1 MYDTYL
7 EFRVSKEFR
16 WSKEIAFP
24 EGKYKAEVSGSMK
37 KVSDNEEFQYDLP
50 PDYRIRRYSGE
61 YVMTVNFEDFEQLRD
76 REEVTVTN

>member
-1 MYDTYL
+1 
-7 EFRVSKEFR
+7 
-16 WSKEIAFP
+16 
-24 EGKYKAEVSGSMK
+24 MK